1 MKNLNK
7 FLLILLCFTIYSCQG
22 NPSNN
27 DNKKSIYDY
36 TNDQILG
43 DPIRIDISEAEQLI
57 YKIEADTLIDSLDNI
72 LLFGGVSIEVYNDNN
87 KTNDI
92 FSEKAIVYSKSDSMS
107 AYGNVKIISSVSGY
121 ELYTNKIMLFNKT
134 KLVRSKEEV
143 LFIND
148 YDSLRGIGFWSDFD
162 MINWKI
168 DKPIGTISKVE

>member
-1 MKNLNK
+1 
-7 FLLILLCFTIYSCQG
+7 
-22 NPSNN
+22 
-27 DNKKSIYDY
+27 
-36 TNDQILG
+36 
-43 DPIRIDISEAEQLI
+43 
-57 YKIEADTLIDSLDNI
+57 
-72 LLFGGVSIEVYNDNN
+72 
-87 KTNDI
+87 
-92 FSEKAIVYSKSDSMS
+92 MS

>member
-1 MKNLNK
+1 MNK
-7 FLLILLCFTIYSCQG
+7 YLLILLCFTIFSCTENKSENG
-22 NPSNN
+22 
-27 DNKKSIYDY
+27 NKKSIYDY

-43 DPIRIDISEAEQLI
+43 DPIRINISEAEQLI

-72 LLFGGVSIEVYNDNN
+72 LLFGGVGIEVYNYNN

-107 AYGNVKIISSVSGY
+107 AYGNVKIISSLSGY

>member
-1 MKNLNK
+1 MNK
-7 FLLILLCFTIYSCQG
+7 SLLILLCFTVFSCTENQ
-22 NPSNN
+22 SEN

>member
-1 MKNLNK
+1 VKNLNK
-7 FLLILLCFTIYSCQG
+7 FLLILLCFTIYSCKG
-22 NPSNN
+22 NPSKN

-43 DPIRIDISEAEQLI
+43 DPIRINISESEELI
-57 YKIEADTLIDSLDNI
+57 YKIEADTLIDSLGNI
-72 LLFGGVSIEVYNDNN
+72 LLFGGVGIEVYNEND

-107 AYGNVKIISSVSGY
+107 AYGNVKIISSISGY

-162 MINWKI
+162 MVNWKI

>member
-43 DPIRIDISEAEQLI
+43 DPIRINISESEELI
-57 YKIEADTLIDSLDNI
+57 YKIEADTLIDSLGNI
-72 LLFGGVSIEVYNDNN
+72 LLFGGVGIEVYNEND

-107 AYGNVKIISSVSGY
+107 AYGNVKIISSISGY

-148 YDSLRGIGFWSDFD
+148 SDSLRGIGFWSDFD
-162 MINWKI
+162 MVNWKI